1 MPKKAAPKTRAKKTK
16 DDILTAAVRTLCREP
31 AAGVTVEEVAREAGS
46 AKGLVH
52 YHFKTKDR
60 LFAAAASRIWAD
72 RADNW
77 HEALAATD
85 PKQAIDASWQL
96 LANES
101 RTGVATASAS
111 LAVEQGEVTVQAV
124 KEASAAFAKCLAAS
138 IEALFSRIG
147 LTAAVPPGEL
157 GALLAAVVAGF
168 GHQLDAG
175 MPPTGLEAGYAA
187 FWAGLLSLGTPA

>member
-1 MPKKAAPKTRAKKTK
+1 MPKETAPKTRAKKTK
-16 DDILTAAVRTLCREP
+16 DEILAAAVRTLCREP

-60 LFAAAASRIWAD
+60 LFAAAASRIWSD

-85 PKQAIDASWQL
+85 PKLAIDTSWQL

-101 RTGVATASAS
+101 NTGVATASAS
-111 LAVEQGEVTVQAV
+111 LAVERGEMTVQAV
-124 KEASAAFAKCLAAS
+124 KEASAAFARCLADS
-138 IEALFSRIG
+138 IEGLLSRIG

-168 GHQLDAG
+168 GHQLDSG
-175 MPPTGLEAGYAA
+175 MPSTDLEAWYAA
-187 FWAGLLSLGTPA
+187 FWAGLLSLGSPA

>member
-1 MPKKAAPKTRAKKTK
+1 MTAPKTRAKKTK
-16 DDILTAAVRTLCREP
+16 DDILAAAVRTLCKEP

-72 RADNW
+72 RADRW
-77 HEALAATD
+77 HEALSATD
-85 PKQAIDASWQL
+85 PKSAIDASWQL
-96 LANES
+96 LASES
-101 RTGVATASAS
+101 RTGVATACAS
-111 LAVEQGEVTVQAV
+111 LAVDQGEMTVQTV
-124 KEASAAFAKCLAAS
+124 KEASAAFAARLAAT
-138 IEALFSRIG
+138 IEGLFGRIG

-175 MPPTGLEAGYAA
+175 MPRTDLEAAYAA
-187 FWAGLLSLGTPA
+187 FWAGLLSLGSPA